1 MAKKE
6 EIIDA
11 AKKVAVKAAGA
22 VLDAAEAVVEKAA
35 EVTEQVQA
43 AAAEAVKEATTPVI
57 TPEMAKIR
65 RWRRSLPVR
74 WSSNGPIT
82 RTTRSW

>member
-6 EIIDA
+6 EILDA
-11 AKKVAVKAAGA
+11 AKKVAVKAAEA
-22 VLDAAEAVVEKAA
+22 ALDVAEKVLDKAA

-57 TPEMAKIR
+57 TPKDAKI
-65 RWRRSLPVR
+65 PE
-74 WSSNGPIT
+74 GPLELKWT
-82 RTTRSW
+82 N